1 MSDYIELEA
10 FFDNQGVLNVRD
22 KKTKARVLNV
32 QSVTVS
38 NDVETVPLKT
48 LSIELAWVGKIKV
61 DE

>member
-1 MSDYIELEA
+1 MSDYIELEV